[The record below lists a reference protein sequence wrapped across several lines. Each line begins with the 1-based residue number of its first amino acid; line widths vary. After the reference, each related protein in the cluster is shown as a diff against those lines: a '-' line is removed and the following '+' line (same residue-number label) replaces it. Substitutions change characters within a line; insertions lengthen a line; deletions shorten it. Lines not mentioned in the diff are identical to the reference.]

1 MNLKVIDFLISVL
14 SGALIAFATSQ
25 VLVESGWSPLLLM
38 IAGGLL
44 GMALS
49 IPLMIVLVPPFGAF
63 EVMIALH
70 WIAMPAGMLGA
81 MLIGYAPNY
90 CIAVAGAVWG
100 LFVWGLIEY
109 FNRRYEAGQ
118 YESEVL

>member
-1 MNLKVIDFLISVL
+1 MNLKIIDFLISVL
-14 SGALIAFATSQ
+14 SAALIAFATSQ
-25 VLVESGWSPLLLM
+25 ILVGSGGSPLLMM

-70 WIAMPAGMLGA
+70 WIGMPAGMIGA
-81 MLIGYAPNY
+81 MMIGYAPNY
-90 CIAVAGAVWG
+90 CIAVSGAAWG

-109 FNRRYEAGQ
+109 FNRRYEAGR